1 MDRKIF
7 LKKCLFGIGTAVAVP
22 SLVTS
27 CNNDDAPPVKE
38 PTTEPNDCVM
48 SPAETAGPFPIRN
61 PTQLV
66 RQNIIGGRKGIP
78 LTIRIKVEN
87 TRNNCQ
93 PLQGALVDIWHCDAQ
108 GNYSEYRGQLDGNFR
123 RTHFL
128 RGRQVTGSDGF
139 ATFKSIYPGWYPGRA
154 PHLHLEVLRADETSL
169 LITQTAFPEEISKK
183 VYATNDYKGI
193 FDTPN
198 ADDGIF
204 EGSLNRSMATSVTG
218 NTTDGY
224 TLTETIK
231 VAY

>member
-38 PTTEPNDCVM
+38 PTTDPNDCVM

-87 TRNNCQ
+87 ARNNCQ

-123 RTHFL
+123 GTHFL
-128 RGRQVTGSDGF
+128 RKHLSRLVPGQSPAFAFRSTSGR
-139 ATFKSIYPGWYPGRA
+139 
-154 PHLHLEVLRADETSL
+154 
-169 LITQTAFPEEISKK
+169 
-183 VYATNDYKGI
+183 
-193 FDTPN
+193 
-198 ADDGIF
+198 
-204 EGSLNRSMATSVTG
+204 
-218 NTTDGY
+218 
-224 TLTETIK
+224 
-231 VAY
+231 